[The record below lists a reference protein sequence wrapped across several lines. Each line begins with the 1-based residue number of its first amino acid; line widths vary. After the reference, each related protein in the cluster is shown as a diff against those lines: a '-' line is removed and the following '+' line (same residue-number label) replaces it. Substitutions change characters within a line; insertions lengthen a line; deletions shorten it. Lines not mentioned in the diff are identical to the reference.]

1 MSTAI
6 TSAVVKNRIDL
17 PNLHDRVSSFRGRA
31 MRTILDFCQGFL
43 EKTFDQGEIL
53 LVEGEKTGSLY
64 ILIEGNIE
72 VLKGD
77 VQVAAVSEPGAI
89 FGEMSILLDIPHSA
103 TVKALSRSRLYMVE
117 RASEFLRLNTDITY
131 MLAQLLAQRV
141 YGVTSYLADLKRQFE
156 DQKNHLGMVDEV
168 LETLLHQQV
177 EEHSPGSDR
186 DPDPTI

>member
-1 MSTAI
+1 
-6 TSAVVKNRIDL
+6 
-17 PNLHDRVSSFRGRA
+17 

-43 EKTFDQGEIL
+43 EKTFDRGEIL
-53 LVEGEKTGSLY
+53 LVEGGREGILY
-64 ILIEGNIE
+64 ILIEGDIE

-77 VQVAAVSEPGAI
+77 LQVATVSEPGAI
-89 FGEMSILLDIPHSA
+89 FGEMSILLNIPHSA
-103 TVKALSRSRLYMVE
+103 TVKALSPSRMYVAE
-117 RASEFLRLNTDITY
+117 RAGEFLRSHTDITY
-131 MLAQLLAQRV
+131 LLAQLLAQRV

-177 EEHSPGSDR
+177 EEYSPGSDR

>member
-1 MSTAI
+1 
-6 TSAVVKNRIDL
+6 
-17 PNLHDRVSSFRGRA
+17 

-43 EKTFDQGEIL
+43 EKTFDHGETL
-53 LVEGEKTGSLY
+53 LVEGGREGILY
-64 ILIEGNIE
+64 ILIEGTIE
-72 VLKGD
+72 VLKGE
-77 VQVAAVSEPGAI
+77 VQISVVAEPGAI

-103 TVKALSRSRLYMVE
+103 TVKALSPSRMYVVE
-117 RASEFLRLNTDITY
+117 RAGEFLRSSTDITY
-131 MLAQLLAQRV
+131 ILAQLLAQRV

-177 EEHSPGSDR
+177 EEASPGSDR